1 VLPQNNAILVLIIH
15 FTLQRLPSKCERY
28 VMQAEA
34 FAPNRFADEDP
45 NGIVDSWLQTMVI
58 PPRAPKPH
66 RVALIAIWPGVLPL
80 WIDYFIRA
88 AAASKDKGRL
98 HQTKINNSMMISRYL
113 MLISCRDRLLH
124 FLNREERSQHC
135 RPKCPSQT
143 HHRQRSGTSCLQ
155 SADRAWSHQCA
166 RYDIF

>member
-1 VLPQNNAILVLIIH
+1 MFIIH
-15 FTLQRLPSKCERY
+15 FNLQLLPSKWY
-28 VMQAEA
+28 VIQAEA

-58 PPRAPKPH
+58 PPLAPKPH

-98 HQTKINNSMMISRYL
+98 QLVNICIIH
-113 MLISCRDRLLH
+113 
-124 FLNREERSQHC
+124 RS
-135 RPKCPSQT
+135 
-143 HHRQRSGTSCLQ
+143 
-155 SADRAWSHQCA
+155 
-166 RYDIF
+166 

>member
-1 VLPQNNAILVLIIH
+1 VLPQNNAILVLIIL

-66 RVALIAIWPGVLPL
+66 RVALVAIWPGVLPL

-98 HQTKINNSMMISRYL
+98 HQATIDNSMMIFAFIEL
-113 MLISCRDRLLH
+113 
-124 FLNREERSQHC
+124 FN
-135 RPKCPSQT
+135 
-143 HHRQRSGTSCLQ
+143 
-155 SADRAWSHQCA
+155 ADLV
-166 RYDIF
+166 